1 MTDTEIIQATLR
13 ALPVGNIKTHTPD
26 SIPERVDYF
35 VSEYAKAA
43 ETIERI
49 NELVTTNHESK
60 GEFIRRVKAVID
72 RNDKAHP

>member
-13 ALPVGNIKTHTPD
+13 ELPVGNIKTHTPE
-26 SIPERVDYF
+26 SIPERVAYF

-60 GEFIRRVKAVID
+60 EEFIRRVKAVID
-72 RNDKAHP
+72 RNHE